1 MTEEERKARKR
12 AANHKY
18 HLTHKEQNNRRSRE
32 WARRQPDYAEKATER
47 TIIEVDRKENGGTQF
62 MFMNDLNLN
71 QPRTSRAD
79 MPKDIRIEL
88 LRLLAELNGYEI
100 KEEEQ

>member
-47 TIIEVDRKENGGTQF
+47 TIIEVDRKEKRRNAVHVYERFELET
-62 MFMNDLNLN
+62 
-71 QPRTSRAD
+71 AD
-79 MPKDIRIEL
+79 
-88 LRLLAELNGYEI
+88 EI
-100 KEEEQ
+100 ADRYVKRYSD

>member
-32 WARRQPDYAEKATER
+32 WARRQPDYAEKAT
-47 TIIEVDRKENGGTQF
+47 
-62 MFMNDLNLN
+62 
-71 QPRTSRAD
+71 
-79 MPKDIRIEL
+79 
-88 LRLLAELNGYEI
+88 
-100 KEEEQ
+100 

>member
-47 TIIEVDRKENGGTQF
+47 TIIEVDRKEKRRNAVRVYERF
-62 MFMNDLNLN
+62 ELESAEDI
-71 QPRTSRAD
+71 AD
-79 MPKDIRIEL
+79 RYAKRYSD
-88 LRLLAELNGYEI
+88 
-100 KEEEQ
+100 